1 MGPVAEWLRIAA
13 AARTPEILAP
23 CLYIGFVRR
32 LLGGYGIGHVLR
44 CSKNVAL
51 ATRVMLAAKV
61 MLAAPVGKGFKN
73 TPLAPTKCLFGL

>member
-44 CSKNVAL
+44 YSKPWTGNEGYAGGEGC
-51 ATRVMLAAKV
+51 AGGTG
-61 MLAAPVGKGFKN
+61 GKR
-73 TPLAPTKCLFGL
+73 L